1 MALSDKHITLGV
13 VLVAVAAAV
22 GLYIWHNSQKS
33 VKNDGD
39 VQMQETQDYQPQQS
53 DDDQVGQVAPDAS
66 TMAAQAEP
74 RNSAGMIG
82 GAGGDGV
89 GNDMAPIGQN
99 QNDMKSMDAAA
110 QQLRQASCFPREQLM
125 PEELL
130 PQDNSSTWAQVNPQG
145 QGSLKDKN
153 FLQAGYASGVNT
165 VGSSLR
171 NANLQLR
178 SDIPNPQV
186 PVSPW
191 MNTTIE
197 PDTGRRPLAI
207 GGCA

>member
-13 VLVAVAAAV
+13 VLVAIAAAV

-39 VQMQETQDYQPQQS
+39 LQMQEAQDTQQS
-53 DDDQVGQVAPDAS
+53 DDDQAGQVAPDAS
-66 TMAAQAEP
+66 TMAAQADP

-82 GAGGDGV
+82 GAGGV
-89 GNDMAPIGQN
+89 GAGGDMAPIGQN

-110 QQLRQASCFPREQLM
+110 QQLRQAACFPREQLM

-145 QGSLKDKN
+145 QGSLKNRN
-153 FLQAGYASGVNT
+153 FLQAASSIGVNT
-165 VGSSLR
+165 VGSTLR
-171 NANLQLR
+171 NASLDLR
-178 SDIPNPQV
+178 SEVPNPQV

-197 PDTGRRPLAI
+197 PDTGRKPFEL
-207 GGCA
+207 GGCS